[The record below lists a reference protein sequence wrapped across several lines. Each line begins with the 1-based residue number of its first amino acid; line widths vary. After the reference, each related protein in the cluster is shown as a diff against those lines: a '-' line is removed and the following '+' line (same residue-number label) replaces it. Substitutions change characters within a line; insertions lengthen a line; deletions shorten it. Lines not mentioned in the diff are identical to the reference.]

1 MLGKQ
6 VVLKEVNPMNDWTS
20 HTALVVED
28 SALQRAHLVFL
39 LEAAGFGAILE
50 APNGHEALRILGEP
64 RPRPISVVLTD
75 LDMPEMDG
83 IELIRHLSE
92 RQSGQNLIV
101 TSGRDP
107 RMLEI
112 VERVVPEDASVRL
125 IGTLS
130 KPVRMEQLA
139 DLLEELGREAQR
151 RPGESSRGVASIDV
165 AEIEAAIRAEQ
176 FVPFFQPK
184 VAMKTGRIKGLEA
197 LARWN
202 HPERGI
208 VAPAEFVPAIEGTPM
223 MEPFTLSITRQA
235 LGCLAA
241 WRPGEM
247 PALSVS
253 INLSADNL
261 AARDFI
267 DHLAGL
273 AADHDIPAR
282 SLIWEVTETAV
293 MGNVRES
300 LANLARLGLKGFG
313 LAMDDYGIGY
323 SSIQLFSRCPFTEL
337 KIDRAFVR
345 GAAHRAN
352 RRVVLESAI
361 EMGRSLGVTTVA
373 EGVEN
378 QADWDLLC
386 ELGCDLAQGYLIG
399 KPMPAQE
406 LPQWVRANRERLAGL
421 AGVHSDVNP
430 LPESGVFRFPPRTGP
445 TPP

>member
-1 MLGKQ
+1 MS
-6 VVLKEVNPMNDWTS
+6 DWTDC
-20 HTALVVED
+20 TALVVED
-28 SALQRAHLVFL
+28 SSLQRAHLVYL
-39 LEAAGFGAILE
+39 LEAAGFGAILQ
-50 APNGHEALRILGEP
+50 AQDGLEALRILDEP
-64 RPRPISVVLTD
+64 RARPISVVLTD
-75 LDMPEMDG
+75 LDMPGMDG

-92 RQSGQNLIV
+92 RQVRENLIV

-112 VERVVPEDASVRL
+112 VERVVSEDASIRL
-125 IGTLS
+125 LGTLA
-130 KPVRMEQLA
+130 KPVAMDELCS
-139 DLLEELGREAQR
+139 LLDELGKDAQR
-151 RPGESSRGVASIDV
+151 RPGEAHRDARAVDI
-165 AEIEAAIRAEQ
+165 AEIETAIREEQ

-184 VAMKTGRIKGLEA
+184 VDMRSGRIKGLEA

-208 VAPAEFVPAIEGTPM
+208 VAPAEFIPVIEGTPM

-235 LGCLAA
+235 LVQLAA

-247 PALSVS
+247 PPLSVS

-261 AARDFI
+261 AVREFI
-267 DHLAGL
+267 DRLAGM
-273 AADHDIPAR
+273 AAHHDLPAR

-293 MGNVRES
+293 MNNVRES

-373 EGVEN
+373 EGVES
-378 QADWDLLC
+378 QSDWDLLC

-406 LPQWVRANRERLAGL
+406 LPQWIRANRERLAAL
-421 AGVHSDVNP
+421 ARAHGEAV
-430 LPESGVFRFPPRTGP
+430 
-445 TPP
+445 

>member
-1 MLGKQ
+1 MS
-6 VVLKEVNPMNDWTS
+6 DWNS
-20 HTALVVED
+20 QTALVVED
-28 SALQRAHLVFL
+28 SAVQRAHLVLL
-39 LEAAGFGAILE
+39 LEAAGFGSVLE
-50 APNGHEALRILGEP
+50 APDGREALRILGEP
-64 RPRPISVVLTD
+64 CSRPISVVLTD

-92 RQSGQNLIV
+92 RQARQNLIV

-112 VERVVPEDASVRL
+112 VERVVPDDASIRL

-130 KPVRMEQLA
+130 KPVRMEQLSA
-139 DLLEELGREAQR
+139 LLAELGKEAKR
-151 RPGESSRGVASIDV
+151 GPGDTDSGAASIDA

-184 VAMKTGRIKGLEA
+184 VDMKTGRIKGLEA

-208 VAPAEFVPAIEGTPM
+208 VAPAEFIPAIEGTPM
-223 MEPFTLSITRQA
+223 MEPFTLSIARQT
-235 LGCLAA
+235 LSRLAS

-247 PALSVS
+247 PAMTVS

-267 DHLAGL
+267 DRLASL
-273 AADHDIPAR
+273 ATDHDIPAR

-345 GAAHRAN
+345 GAVHRAN
-352 RRVVLESAI
+352 RRAVLESAI
-361 EMGRSLGVTTVA
+361 DMGRSLGVTTVA
-373 EGVEN
+373 EGVES
-378 QADWDLLC
+378 QSDWDLLC
-386 ELGCDLAQGYLIG
+386 ELGCDLAQGYLIA
-399 KPMPAQE
+399 KPMPAHE
-406 LPQWVRANRERLAGL
+406 LPQWVRTNRERLAGL
-421 AGVHSDVNP
+421 AGAPQRRDLDP
-430 LPESGVFRFPPRTGP
+430 AI
-445 TPP
+445 

>member
-1 MLGKQ
+1 MS
-6 VVLKEVNPMNDWTS
+6 DWNS

-28 SALQRAHLVFL
+28 SSLQRAHLVYL
-39 LEAAGFGAILE
+39 LEAAGFGTILQ
-50 APNGHEALRILGEP
+50 AHNGHEALRILGEP
-64 RPRPISVVLTD
+64 HAVPISVILTD
-75 LDMPEMDG
+75 LDMPGMDG

-92 RQSGQNLIV
+92 RQVGQNLIV

-112 VERVVPEDASVRL
+112 VERVVSEDACIRL
-125 IGTLS
+125 LGTLA
-130 KPVRMEQLA
+130 KPVEMDELRGMLA
-139 DLLEELGREAQR
+139 ELGKEAQR
-151 RPGESSRGVASIDV
+151 RPGEPRGDARAIDI
-165 AEIEAAIRAEQ
+165 AEIEIAISEEQ

-184 VAMKTGRIKGLEA
+184 VDMKSGRIKGLEA

-208 VAPAEFVPAIEGTPM
+208 VAPAEFIPAIEGTPM

-235 LGCLAA
+235 LRRLSM

-247 PALSVS
+247 PALSIS

-267 DHLAGL
+267 DRLAGM
-273 AADHDIPAR
+273 AALHDIPAK

-293 MGNVRES
+293 MNNARES

-352 RRVVLESAI
+352 RRAVLESAI

-373 EGVEN
+373 EGVES
-378 QADWDLLC
+378 QSDWDLLC
-386 ELGCDLAQGYLIG
+386 ELGCDLAQGYLVG

-406 LPQWVRANRERLAGL
+406 LPQWVRANRERLAAL
-421 AGVHSDVNP
+421 AKVD
-430 LPESGVFRFPPRTGP
+430 SGAV
-445 TPP
+445 